1 MRRCPRSQ
9 TLSYLIGGLPCL
21 FPWQGE
27 TRHSWCWSSPNCVQL
42 LTLTPCPCKQRLLF
56 FKNAAKIS
64 SSSACNALEKPWH
77 NIGDMLPSPLTE
89 PNPTAQHPTWHLWRC
104 PSSRW
109 AQPVAWSGALR
120 LNFCSDMLPPLG
132 PLMQWTTCRKVGV
145 LGKVTPRLFPEVSN
159 IWILSDMGR
168 YLTSSV
174 P

>member
-77 NIGDMLPSPLTE
+77 NIGICSPRHSL
-89 PNPTAQHPTWHLWRC
+89 NPTQQLSTQLGTFEGVPAPGGHSPWPGVECSGWISAPTCSRHWA
-104 PSSRW
+104 PSCSEPLAERW
-109 AQPVAWSGALR
+109 GCW
-120 LNFCSDMLPPLG
+120 
-132 PLMQWTTCRKVGV
+132 
-145 LGKVTPRLFPEVSN
+145 
-159 IWILSDMGR
+159 GR
-168 YLTSSV
+168 S